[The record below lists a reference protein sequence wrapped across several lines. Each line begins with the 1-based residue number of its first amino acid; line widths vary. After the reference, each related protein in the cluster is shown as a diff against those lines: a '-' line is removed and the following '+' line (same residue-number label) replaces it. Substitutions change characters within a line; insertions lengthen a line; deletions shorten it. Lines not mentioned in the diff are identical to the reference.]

1 METSEMSRVPAIRH
15 ELRHMIMQR
24 NELACYI
31 RERLSLPLMLKN
43 SHQCSRCYAKTT
55 CFLYHKLLEDGDG
68 ETSGMRNKFDDVC
81 RHLTPN
87 HQSFFKKWDQL
98 LTQEEGEIMKFR
110 RELWTMTSITR
121 EKVGRCFSSVVLDAA
136 INTDDTS
143 GSRISRFKYVF
154 KKYES
159 SSSFSFTESQIA
171 VGEPI
176 VISDEKG
183 HFALAKGY
191 VTELQPHY
199 ISVAV
204 DRRLHNAR
212 RRKSGFDERNNQ
224 VFDGIMEVKVEQGN
238 ERTECGQQEYDDPP
252 VLYRV
257 DKDEFSSGMALV
269 RNNMLQIMSD
279 DVFHAKEL
287 RELIVDEK
295 KPRFKTASSAYTLS
309 GPASQMDLNDDQKA
323 ALEMIMTAQDYALVL
338 GMPGTGK
345 TTTIAHI
352 IRALV
357 ANGKSVLLTSY
368 THTAVDNIL
377 LKIRQDEISIL
388 RLGPLTKIHPE
399 VKEFA
404 ILGAEPKATIEEL
417 QEAYQKPRVV
427 ATTCLGINHQIFHER
442 IFDYCIVD
450 EASQITLPVCL
461 GPIRMARTF
470 VLVGDHYQLPPLV
483 QNKAAQEGGLDVS
496 LFKLLSERHPTAIAT
511 LSHQYRMNAEI
522 MSVSNTLIYNGQ
534 LKCGLESVAVRKF
547 NVPNIEA
554 LSKLHHHSS
563 TDATL
568 STVCGSWTAPSCW
581 LRQTIDNGSSPV
593 LFLNTDALLPAS
605 QEKAHGAR
613 ITNPLEASLIAQ
625 LVDALLVCG
634 VPVPSIG
641 VIALYRSQ
649 LALVKSHLA
658 ASANGAGGVEAHT
671 ADRFQGRDKDIVI
684 LSCVRSNDADIVGD
698 LLRDW
703 RRVNVA
709 MTRARSKLIIIGSR
723 GTLARGDAL
732 LAKLVILCEEQ
743 KWMLDLPENAKDE
756 STHRVIT
763 TKTQGLRSSA
773 KRSSQQ
779 TPVISRALK
788 TSGQNKRS
796 QQPPKIGRIRKTTG
810 KSIGTRPVLAD
821 IFNEAFGDE
830 LNDED
835 F

>member
-1 METSEMSRVPAIRH
+1 MSRIPAIRH

-31 RERLSLPLMLKN
+31 RERLSLPPMLKN
-43 SHQCSRCYAKTT
+43 PHQCTRCYAKTT

-68 ETSGMRNKFDDVC
+68 ETSGMRNKFDDIC
-81 RHLTPN
+81 RHLKPN

-98 LTQEEGEIMKFR
+98 LTQEEGEIIKFR
-110 RELWTMTSITR
+110 RELWTMTSIAR
-121 EKVGRCFSSVVLDAA
+121 EKVGRCFANVVLDVAV
-136 INTDDTS
+136 TTEDTS
-143 GSRISRFKYVF
+143 GSKISRFRYVF
-154 KKYES
+154 KKFEC
-159 SSSFSFTESQIA
+159 SSSFSFHDSQIA

-176 VISDEKG
+176 IISDEKG

-191 VTELQPHY
+191 VTELRPRS

-212 RRKSGFDERNNQ
+212 RRRAGFDHANNQ
-224 VFDGIMEVKVEQGN
+224 VFDGIMELDVGRDD
-238 ERTECGQQEYDDPP
+238 ERTECGQQKYDDPP
-252 VLYRV
+252 ALYRI

-287 RELIVDEK
+287 RDLVVDEG

-309 GPASQMDLNDDQKA
+309 GPASQMDLNNDQKA
-323 ALEMIMTAQDYALVL
+323 ALEKIMTAQDYALVL

-377 LKIRQDEISIL
+377 LKIRQDKISVL

-404 ILGAEPKATIEEL
+404 ILGAEPKQTIEEL
-417 QEAYQKPRVV
+417 EEAYQKPQVV

-496 LFKLLSERHPTAIAT
+496 LFKLLSERHPSAITT

-534 LKCGLESVAVRKF
+534 LKCGSESVAVRQF
-547 NVPNIEA
+547 VLPSIEA
-554 LSKLHHHSS
+554 LSKLHHHS
-563 TDATL
+563 TTIDAPL
-568 STVCGSWTAPSCW
+568 SQVCKSWTAPSCW
-581 LRQTIDNGSSPV
+581 LRQAIENDSSPV
-593 LFLNTDALLPAS
+593 LFLNTDALRPAS
-605 QEKAHGAR
+605 QEKAHGSR

-634 VPVPSIG
+634 APVPSIG

-658 ASANGAGGVEAHT
+658 ASSYGAGGVEAHT
-671 ADRFQGRDKDIVI
+671 ADRFQGRDKDIII

-732 LAKLVILCEEQ
+732 LAKLVFLCEEQ

-756 STHRVIT
+756 SVHYVIT
-763 TKTQGLRSSA
+763 TKTQDLRS
-773 KRSSQQ
+773 
-779 TPVISRALK
+779 TPTRPSHQASIKAGALA
-788 TSGQNKRS
+788 TNGRNERNRP
-796 QQPPKIGRIRKTTG
+796 PPKIGRIRKTTG
-810 KSIGTRPVLAD
+810 KSISTRPVLAD
-821 IFNEAFGDE
+821 IFNDAFGDE
-830 LNDED
+830 LNDKD